1 MSEDVQERIFEP
13 FFTTKEKGKGT
24 GLGLATVYGIV
35 RQGGGS
41 IAVESRPGEGTRF
54 EIYLPRTDPMAE
66 AAGAHVEPAARHGWE
81 TVLLV
86 EDQAAV
92 RQLTEDMLRAHGYK
106 VLSAANG
113 AEAMTAADRHL
124 GTIHLLIT
132 DVILPHMNGRA
143 LAEALKG
150 GRPEMKVL
158 YISGYSD
165 EIVARQGV
173 LDDGV
178 AYLAKPYSA
187 EVLAAKVREVLGES
201 GMKAG
206 G

>member
-1 MSEDVQERIFEP
+1 
-13 FFTTKEKGKGT
+13 
-24 GLGLATVYGIV
+24 
-35 RQGGGS
+35 
-41 IAVESRPGEGTRF
+41 
-54 EIYLPRTDPMAE
+54 
-66 AAGAHVEPAARHGWE
+66 
-81 TVLLV
+81 
-86 EDQAAV
+86 
-92 RQLTEDMLRAHGYK
+92 
-106 VLSAANG
+106 
-113 AEAMTAADRHL
+113 MTAADRHL